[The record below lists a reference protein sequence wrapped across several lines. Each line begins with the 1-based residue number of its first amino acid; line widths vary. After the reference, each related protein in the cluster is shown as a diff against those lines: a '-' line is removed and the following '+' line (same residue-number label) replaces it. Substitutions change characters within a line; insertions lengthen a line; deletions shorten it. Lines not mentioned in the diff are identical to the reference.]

1 MSSPRA
7 LQLPLTGHQ
16 PWRHKRHLDP
26 QLGCVFEE
34 DSWERAPSGGVSSRN
49 RLGQRKSREV
59 GVPPPNQGSAL
70 QLSRGERRLGPC
82 LGALSQG
89 LPDSACLCF
98 GASAGCIPLGPAFLH
113 FHCLLVSLP
122 LGWQL
127 FESQVLQGGFSGKQ
141 TGSKYSMLDA
151 LQGALWRLM
160 SVEGR
165 GRGSEGQREKLSCS
179 AGPTQPGLLT
189 GSLAWSGPAQ
199 SHTELKWLGLC
210 TPARSVFGY
219 RSPREGHGPG

>member
-1 MSSPRA
+1 M
-7 LQLPLTGHQ
+7 
-16 PWRHKRHLDP
+16 
-26 QLGCVFEE
+26 
-34 DSWERAPSGGVSSRN
+34 GGVSSRN
-49 RLGQRKSREV
+49 RLGRRKSREV

-70 QLSRGERRLGPC
+70 QLSGGERRLGSC
-82 LGALSQG
+82 LSALSPG
-89 LPDSACLCF
+89 LPDPACLCTEACF

-165 GRGSEGQREKLSCS
+165 GRGSKGQREKLSCS

-189 GSLAWSGPAQ
+189 GSMA
-199 SHTELKWLGLC
+199 
-210 TPARSVFGY
+210 
-219 RSPREGHGPG
+219 